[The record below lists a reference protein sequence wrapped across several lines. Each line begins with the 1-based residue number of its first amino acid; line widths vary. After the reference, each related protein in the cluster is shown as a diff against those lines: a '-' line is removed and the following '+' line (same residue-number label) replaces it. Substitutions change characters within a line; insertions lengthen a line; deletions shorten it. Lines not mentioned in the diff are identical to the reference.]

1 MKLAFMSIW
10 TQQKRYIGEGELRV
24 GGGLRA
30 VFLTLKLNSRFFV
43 FSFFFSST
51 LWMLKS
57 WKMKIFSKSKGK
69 VLNSIHFQYFH
80 IFFTSLCS
88 FSFAFQSNRKYIF
101 LLTLLSFLPL
111 GVLFLSPL
119 IWSDVASFTR
129 SSQKNSRIV
138 NFMFRLLFDGWKKGE
153 VEKK

>member
-1 MKLAFMSIW
+1 MSIW
-10 TQQKRYIGEGELRV
+10 TQQKRYILGRGNWGLGEVSEPF
-24 GGGLRA
+24 
-30 VFLTLKLNSRFFV
+30 FLPSNSTRG
-43 FSFFFSST
+43 FSFLPFFFSST

-101 LLTLLSFLPL
+101 LLTLLSFLPP

-119 IWSDVASFTR
+119 IWSGVASFTR